1 MAQTIFNASPMDF
14 KRVKNKIF
22 YNPNASKILHIFEQ
36 NLKSSSFGVEKRNKH
51 IVIYSVKTRV
61 TNKAYAMN
69 KNLQLIFSII
79 ESICYDRKKY

>member
-1 MAQTIFNASPMDF
+1 MDF
-14 KRVKNKIF
+14 RRVKNKMF
-22 YNPNASKILHIFEQ
+22 YNPNASNILHVFVQ

-61 TNKAYAMN
+61 TNKAYAIN